1 MTETNRAN
9 EMSNCPVS
17 SQIADH
23 VNSEPVQYCYQ
34 CDQMFTEDDNST
46 EVKTINGYKHVH
58 DECLEDFMEST

>member
-23 VNSEPVQYCYQ
+23 VNEPDEEYCPKCESPMTEEHYAGAHWLGCDNQQ
-34 CDQMFTEDDNST
+34 CS
-46 EVKTINGYKHVH
+46 HVI
-58 DECLEDFMEST
+58 ELGGQK